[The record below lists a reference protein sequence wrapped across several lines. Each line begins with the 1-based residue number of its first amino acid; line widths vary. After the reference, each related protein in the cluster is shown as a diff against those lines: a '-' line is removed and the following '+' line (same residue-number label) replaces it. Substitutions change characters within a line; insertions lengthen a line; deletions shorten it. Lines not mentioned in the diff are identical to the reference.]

1 MESRGGGF
9 RILAAMGC
17 GGLIVLV
24 IAVVA
29 IFAFLMPDRQFAERQ
44 PAQNNVAQ
52 ATLSPDLVE
61 TQVAVPTLTT
71 DGIEIDDSPSPAAF
85 NVLYSQLNPG
95 VVNIQVFAQQAGGA
109 GVGAGSGFVIDEEGY
124 IVTNDHVI
132 AGADFVT
139 VVFYNGLQA
148 PAEII
153 GGDPH
158 SDLAVIRV
166 ADLPDDVHPLN
177 LGDSNTVQVGEW
189 VVAIGNPFGLGSSLT
204 VGVVSAIGRT
214 IPGGATPFGI
224 PHAIQTDAAINPGN
238 SGGPLLN
245 MEGEVIG
252 VNAMIATDGMGG
264 ANVGVGFAIPVSI
277 VRRAVPGIIETGTY
291 GWPWLGIQGDSVNYF
306 IDQANNLGT
315 QRGAYVDAV
324 VGGPAA
330 EAGLQGTSST
340 TTVEGFSGVPVGGD
354 VIIEF
359 NGEPVADYSDLQLM
373 TILQDVGE
381 TITLTILRNGEP
393 LEVDLE
399 LQPRPVTEQ

>member
-24 IAVVA
+24 VAVVA
-29 IFAFLMPDRQFAERQ
+29 IFAFLLPDRQFAERQ
-44 PAQNNVAQ
+44 PSQNNVAQ

-61 TQVAVPTLTT
+61 TQAAVPTLTT
-71 DGIEIDDSPSPAAF
+71 EGIEIDDGPSPVAF
-85 NVLYSQLNPG
+85 SGLYDQLNPG

-148 PAEII
+148 PAEIV

-166 ADLPDDVHPLN
+166 ADLPDDVRPLN

-252 VNAMIATDGMGG
+252 VNAMIATDGMSG

-306 IDQANNLGT
+306 IDQANDLGT

-330 EAGLQGTSST
+330 EAGLQGTTST
-340 TTVEGFSGVPVGGD
+340 TTVGGFSGVPVGGD

-359 NGEPVADYSDLQLM
+359 NGEPVVDYSDLQLM